1 MKIVKP
7 ALLLTEYLNKKLGKR
22 LKNKAKISQ

>member
-1 MKIVKP
+1 MSDMIMLKP

-22 LKNKAKISQ
+22 FEKRKN